1 MPKQNCCPLLYLN
14 VGLEVYGTCGF
25 QVRQSIIEAA
35 KNKNRLR
42 NVRFESNDDVDVD
55 GGVGDKSVETDD
67 ADSSDSTTFV
77 STETTTSVLMATST
91 STMTSSV
98 TTLKSEVV
106 RTSAKSSPASSKENL
121 IRLVP

>member
-1 MPKQNCCPLLYLN
+1 MPKQCCCPLLYLN

-42 NVRFESNDDVDVD
+42 NVRFESNDDVD

-77 STETTTSVLMATST
+77 STETTTSVLMSTST

-98 TTLKSEVV
+98 TTLKSEIV

>member
-1 MPKQNCCPLLYLN
+1 MPKQCCCPLLYLN
-14 VGLEVYGTCGF
+14 VGLEVYRTCGF

-42 NVRFESNDDVDVD
+42 NVRFESNDDVD

-121 IRLVP
+121 IR

>member
-1 MPKQNCCPLLYLN
+1 MPKQCRCPLFYLN

-42 NVRFESNDDVDVD
+42 NVRFESNDDVD

-121 IRLVP
+121 IR